1 MLDPSGV
8 VMAAIRRSHRI
19 RVSSSSSA
27 SGTAW
32 TVFVA
37 GMRDAIF
44 TGDAARGRAIEC
56 ALRRAEDLRASGP
69 ALVVVEPVVGGAH
82 ETREARVLESR
93 LAS

>member
-1 MLDPSGV
+1 
-8 VMAAIRRSHRI
+8 MATIVRSHRI
-19 RVSSSSSA
+19 RVSSSRSS

-44 TGDAARGRAIEC
+44 TGDGAKGRAVEC
-56 ALRRAEDLRASGP
+56 ALRRADDLRMSGT
-69 ALVVVEPVVGGAH
+69 AVVGVVVEPTDAEVHAS
-82 ETREARVLESR
+82 RSPRMIESR

>member
-1 MLDPSGV
+1 
-8 VMAAIRRSHRI
+8 MATIVRSHRI
-19 RVSSSSSA
+19 RVTSSRSA

-44 TGDAARGRAIEC
+44 TGDGAKGRAVEC
-56 ALRRAEDLRASGP
+56 ALRRADDLRTSGTP
-69 ALVVVEPVVGGAH
+69 LVAVAVVVEP
-82 ETREARVLESR
+82 TEADVQVSRRSPRMIESR